1 MLCCSSFKWC
11 ACICPSSPLDAV
23 VRTNVA
29 TLKRSRRARVM
40 QKCFSLATPS
50 PLPHSQPR
58 ASDCRVL
65 FCVFVLHDN
74 LQRELVCERAP
85 PPRHFVSLSY
95 LFCNPSL
102 TLPLQVLATFA
113 HSVSRQT
120 SHSTM
125 HIMSCVCVFF
135 FFLHFTFNR
144 TKSQSR

>member
-1 MLCCSSFKWC
+1 MFLVQ
-11 ACICPSSPLDAV
+11 V
-23 VRTNVA
+23 VRVYLSLFA
-29 TLKRSRRARVM
+29 TWCSHENKCRGPQAQPACSCDAENAFLSQHLPRCPTLNLVRSRDR
-40 QKCFSLATPS
+40 
-50 PLPHSQPR
+50 
-58 ASDCRVL
+58 RVL
-65 FCVFVLHDN
+65 FCVFVLHDDI
-74 LQRELVCERAP
+74 QRELVCERAP